1 MYGVSDARGAVAKPR
16 EGRVTTCIVPRYQD
30 NPGAHF
36 SKFNGGHLA
45 YSGRAAGDD
54 NSLSPHKRLGN
65 YFSVSQGCCL
75 KTAPSSAVSGSNLRP
90 ASLRIAGH
98 CIVRC
103 RRSMSTSIGVPP
115 VNFGAPKT
123 DITEEA

>member
-65 YFSVSQGCCL
+65 YFSVSGVL
-75 KTAPSSAVSGSNLRP
+75 SKNGSLYLHRCA
-90 ASLRIAGH
+90 ASEFRG
-98 CIVRC
+98 
-103 RRSMSTSIGVPP
+103 T
-115 VNFGAPKT
+115 
-123 DITEEA
+123 